1 MSWREKIEE
10 ILKKC
15 WGLLPLLVVLICV
28 ALVKAI
34 QALTG
39 DTLRSVPSLI
49 LMGFGICSVAV
60 ALLWANIRLIFADIP
75 LRVLGVLLKITIPI
89 LSCVL
94 VVYLGAISVVLMV
107 FSYCPEH
114 VVMYRGEKMVASVNS
129 FLEINVYYY
138 QYKNPLFYGERM
150 AKEWYGSGGYDPF
163 EEPDMP
169 SVKSWTIYDTEG
181 NVVEWGPKQP

>member
-1 MSWREKIEE
+1 MNWREKVEE

-34 QALTG
+34 EALNG

-60 ALLWANIRLIFADIP
+60 ALLWANIRLIFAGIP

-94 VVYLGAISVVLMV
+94 VVYLGAMSVV
-107 FSYCPEH
+107 
-114 VVMYRGEKMVASVNS
+114 VMPAGFWGGTELSRKILPMWWRGLVAASV
-129 FLEINVYYY
+129 
-138 QYKNPLFYGERM
+138 
-150 AKEWYGSGGYDPF
+150 
-163 EEPDMP
+163 
-169 SVKSWTIYDTEG
+169 TEG
-181 NVVEWGPKQP
+181 SRNRSRRSRKN